1 VTDPTANALIARTSC
16 INFNGLVYPSN
27 KAPEGG
33 VVDIATARLHPN
45 QPNPDEALPFPQP
58 PGEGEADASDAR
70 LVQACLQGDEGAWAK
85 LIGRYRNLIYSFPR
99 RYGAGPADAAD
110 VFQLVCAEIF
120 VALPRLRNHS
130 SVRAWIVTV
139 AAHQAYHWKRG
150 FVKRVLREGE
160 PPEVETS
167 VATTLPSV
175 DLEMA
180 EREQVMRQAVAQLPP
195 RCRELVQLLFYED
208 PPVPYHVLAERL
220 GLATGSIGL
229 TRSRC
234 LKKLEQILSES
245 GMSNAAMTERC

>member
-1 VTDPTANALIARTSC
+1 
-16 INFNGLVYPSN
+16 
-27 KAPEGG
+27 
-33 VVDIATARLHPN
+33 
-45 QPNPDEALPFPQP
+45 
-58 PGEGEADASDAR
+58 
-70 LVQACLQGDEGAWAK
+70 VQACLQGDEGAWAK

-110 VFQLVCAEIF
+110 VFQLVCAELF
-120 VALPRLRNHS
+120 VALPRLRNHAS
-130 SVRAWIVTV
+130 LRAWIITV

-150 FVKRVLREGE
+150 YVKRVMREGD
-160 PPEVETS
+160 PPQPETS
-167 VATTLPSV
+167 IVTALPSG

-180 EREQVMRQAVAQLPP
+180 EREQVMRQAVSQLPQ

-234 LKKLEQILSES
+234 LKKLEQILCDA
-245 GMSNAAMTERC
+245 GMANNQVK

>member
-1 VTDPTANALIARTSC
+1 M
-16 INFNGLVYPSN
+16 
-27 KAPEGG
+27 
-33 VVDIATARLHPN
+33 DIATARI
-45 QPNPDEALPFPQP
+45 QPNNPGPEEALPFPQR
-58 PGEGEADASDAR
+58 PGGGEAEDSDAR

-110 VFQLVCAEIF
+110 VFQLVCAELF
-120 VALPRLRNHS
+120 VALPRLRNHAS
-130 SVRAWIVTV
+130 LRAWIITV

-150 FVKRVLREGE
+150 YVKRVMREGD
-160 PPEVETS
+160 PPQPETS
-167 VATTLPSV
+167 IVTALPSG

-180 EREQVMRQAVAQLPP
+180 EREQVMRQAVSQLPQ

-234 LKKLEQILSES
+234 LKKLEQILCDA
-245 GMSNAAMTERC
+245 GMANNQVK